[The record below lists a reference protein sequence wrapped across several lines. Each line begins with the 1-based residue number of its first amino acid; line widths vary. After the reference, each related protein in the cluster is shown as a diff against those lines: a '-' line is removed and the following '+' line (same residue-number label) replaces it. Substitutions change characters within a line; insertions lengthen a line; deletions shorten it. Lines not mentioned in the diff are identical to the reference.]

1 MTADEARI
9 LQEVERIL
17 QETRLLEDTRPLLV
31 AVSGGPDSLALL
43 HLLHTL
49 SGRHPLSLHVAHLNH
64 GQRGEAA
71 EEDAAY
77 VREVAGRLLEVTA
90 EVARGEGLAERG
102 YRVAINTGPESGSEV
117 LHLHLHVLGG
127 KQMRAMG

>member
-1 MTADEARI
+1 MSDLCIFCRI
-9 LQEVERIL
+9 VAGEVPAEFVHQDDQVVAFR
-17 QETRLLEDTRPLLV
+17 DTRPAAPVHVLV
-31 AVSGGPDSLALL
+31 IPREHVDSLA
-43 HLLHTL
+43 TL
-49 SGRHPLSLHVAHLNH
+49 QASH
-64 GQRGEAA
+64 
-71 EEDAAY
+71 
-77 VREVAGRLLEVTA
+77 REVAGRLLEVTA